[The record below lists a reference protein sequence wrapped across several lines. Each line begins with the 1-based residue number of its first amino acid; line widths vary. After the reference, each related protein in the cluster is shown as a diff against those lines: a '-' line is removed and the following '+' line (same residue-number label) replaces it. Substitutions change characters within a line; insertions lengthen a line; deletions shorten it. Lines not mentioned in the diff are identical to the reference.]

1 MSNDRFY
8 FPFQFP
14 CLIFPILVKTWLLDG
29 AVPPS
34 KVSIKLTPKQP
45 VAGVQL
51 EILCETGSSNPQSV
65 ITWWRDGFMLNG
77 FQDGIIEGLYGG
89 KATRNIL
96 KLNVTSQDDGSVIT
110 CQGKIYS
117 FFP

>member
-1 MSNDRFY
+1 M
-8 FPFQFP
+8 
-14 CLIFPILVKTWLLDG
+14 T
-29 AVPPS
+29 VPPS

-96 KLNVTSQDDGSVIT
+96 KLNVTSQDDGTVIT
-110 CQGKIYS
+110 CQGKFTSINH
-117 FFP
+117 FRPNL